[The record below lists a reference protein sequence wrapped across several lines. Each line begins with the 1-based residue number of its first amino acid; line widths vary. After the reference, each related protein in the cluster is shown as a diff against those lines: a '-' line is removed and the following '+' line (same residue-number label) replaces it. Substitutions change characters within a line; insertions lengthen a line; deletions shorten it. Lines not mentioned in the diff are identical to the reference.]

1 MAMPTRVA
9 ESPFALGAAEWERL
23 ERRVESAAAVA
34 QGSGER
40 ALASV
45 TVAIPADIDVAAA
58 VLGSRRSDDRW
69 FCMEQ
74 PDRDGYAVCG
84 LGVAAQVEAD
94 GSSRFGAAA
103 AGCRAYAGRTF
114 GDDAGDDPGRPAGSG
129 PVFLGGFA
137 FAHEGG
143 RAPEW
148 GTLAPAQL
156 VMPEVSFARGRG
168 EARMTVTVA
177 VDATDP
183 SADVH
188 RDAATRDR
196 SGVDGRGGGATP
208 ARPGADARARDRVL
222 RGALDRAR
230 DRVESLWSAPMP
242 LLDPD
247 PVQRARVAGAAP
259 AAHYEE
265 AVQRAVERIRA
276 GDLEKLVLAREVR
289 VHASGAIDPAPILDA
304 LRGAFPACY
313 CYCVGTPEL
322 ALVGASPELLVR
334 RDGERAQTVALAG
347 TTRRSADPAVDDH
360 LGEQLLRSEK
370 DRGEQRI
377 VTERIERALDPV
389 SLWVAAAD
397 EPALVKVQNVQHLAT
412 PIRAQ
417 LAEPIAVLE
426 LAGRLHPTPAVGGE
440 PNAAAQPLIPA
451 LEGLDRG
458 WYAGAI
464 GWTDLAEDGE
474 LCVALRCALLR
485 GDLARLYAGCG
496 IVSDSVPAAELAE
509 TEVKLQALLPLLA

>member
-1 MAMPTRVA
+1 MSLRVA
-9 ESPFALGAAEWERL
+9 ESPFALGEAEWGRL
-23 ERRVESAAAVA
+23 EERVGQALAAA
-34 QGSGER
+34 QRSGER
-40 ALASV
+40 SFAAV
-45 TVAIPADIDVAAA
+45 TVAVSADVDLAAA
-58 VLGSRRSDDRW
+58 VLGSRRPADRW

-84 LGVAAQVEAD
+84 LGVAAGVEAD
-94 GSSRFGAAA
+94 GSRRFQAVAEA
-103 AGCRAYAGRTF
+103 CRGYAGRMF
-114 GDDAGDDPGRPAGSG
+114 ADEPGDDPRRPSGSG

-148 GTLAPAQL
+148 GSLAPAQL
-156 VMPEVSFARGRG
+156 VMPEIAFARGRG

-177 VDATDP
+177 VDPPEAAGRAEVVAT
-183 SADVH
+183 ALE
-188 RDAATRDR
+188 
-196 SGVDGRGGGATP
+196 
-208 ARPGADARARDRVL
+208 RARERV
-222 RGALDRAR
+222 A
-230 DRVESLWSAPMP
+230 SLWPAPMP
-242 LLDPD
+242 LLDTDHD
-247 PVQRARVAGAAP
+247 PAARPKVAGAAP

-276 GDLEKLVLAREVR
+276 GDLDKVVLAREVR
-289 VHASGAIDPAPILDA
+289 VHAPGPIDPAPILDA
-304 LRGAFPACY
+304 LRDAFPGCY

-360 LGEQLLRSEK
+360 LGEQLLRSDK

-389 SLWVAAAD
+389 SLWVASAD
-397 EPALVKVQNVQHLAT
+397 EPVLVKVQNVQHLAT

-417 LAEPIAVLE
+417 LADPVPVLE

-458 WYAGAI
+458 WYAGAV

-474 LCVALRCALLR
+474 LCVALRCALIR
-485 GDLARLYAGCG
+485 DDLARLYAGCG
-496 IVSDSVPAAELAE
+496 IVADSDPAAELAE